1 MFIHD
6 HIWAYIDIGWYRQ
19 IGTVTAFLDLWKSS
33 SWDLPATKH
42 LRTASTLMLG
52 VVCGIKIFAWRSEKA
67 LKEVKTWSP
76 RHLILR
82 CQPLAPGRWFK
93 DLTALQI
100 LASWHCFEIRM
111 TLTRVAPRCPEQLR
125 RRPRPARGSQRSRRK
140 CPWPAQR
147 IQCLC
152 NSLSTLEFRAI
163 IMAAIGNGWSNWD
176 QHAIGMV
183 PYSRY
188 W

>member
-100 LASWHCFEIRM
+100 LASWPLGIALRSEWPSPESHRDVQSSCGEGHA
-111 TLTRVAPRCPEQLR
+111 LRVVPSGAGANAHGLRKESNVFAILCPH
-125 RRPRPARGSQRSRRK
+125 
-140 CPWPAQR
+140 W
-147 IQCLC
+147 
-152 NSLSTLEFRAI
+152 SLER
-163 IMAAIGNGWSNWD
+163 
-176 QHAIGMV
+176 
-183 PYSRY
+183 
-188 W
+188 